1 MDQVTTNYNVNVR
14 TCISIFWNILECG
27 LLNTKQPH
35 KNSWQKYNR
44 KMQEKKLEDM
54 KCEMVTENYFPAIT
68 ISFFPQQCLTFL

>member
-54 KCEMVTENYFPAIT
+54 KC
-68 ISFFPQQCLTFL
+68 